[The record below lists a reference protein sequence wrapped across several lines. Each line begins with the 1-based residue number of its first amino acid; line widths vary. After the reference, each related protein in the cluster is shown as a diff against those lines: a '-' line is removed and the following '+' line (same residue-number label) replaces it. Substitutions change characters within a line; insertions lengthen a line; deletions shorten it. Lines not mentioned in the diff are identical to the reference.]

1 MKIRQV
7 MCNLNESIQQNQL
20 LSNDEDLNLQNID
33 DRNLDENNCSGDN
46 KFMTEYEISKKMK
59 IKEEFHPEMWYNLI
73 TTKNHAK
80 QIRRNSS
87 WLIIQQIQAL

>member
-1 MKIRQV
+1 MRSKTSYFNPALFKK
-7 MCNLNESIQQNQL
+7 NLSFRIFSIWH
-20 LSNDEDLNLQNID
+20 NDDKKADGFSE
-33 DRNLDENNCSGDN
+33 
-46 KFMTEYEISKKMK
+46 KMK

>member
-1 MKIRQV
+1 MTMKKADGFS
-7 MCNLNESIQQNQL
+7 E
-20 LSNDEDLNLQNID
+20 
-33 DRNLDENNCSGDN
+33 
-46 KFMTEYEISKKMK
+46 KMK